1 MSKYL
6 IPESVVIQRVADEM
20 VVLDLESG
28 WYFGLNSAGARMLE
42 LLKAHG
48 DPDAVVRLL
57 AEEYDA
63 AEQQIARD
71 LDGLVD
77 QLEERGL
84 VRRSGA

>member
-1 MSKYL
+1 MIKYV
-6 IPESVVIQRVADEM
+6 IPESVVIQKVADEM

-28 WYFGLNSAGARMLE
+28 RYFGLNPAGARMFE
-42 LLKAHG
+42 LLKTHG
-48 DPDAVVRLL
+48 DPEAVARLL

-63 AEQQIARD
+63 AAEQIARD
-71 LDGLVD
+71 LAGLVD